1 MSSKVLAE
9 ELRKPVIRKIE
20 KKTWCH
26 DDEVPDIKDKEISQ
40 VHSNHTCLV
49 EIMLLIKME
58 TIMHK
63 CF

>member
-1 MSSKVLAE
+1 MSNKVLAE
-9 ELRKPVIRKIE
+9 ELHKPVIRKIE
-20 KKTWCH
+20 KKTCH